1 MPKSK
6 KLTPLISGQQTLTKK
21 EILNNNLLTKCQNH
35 ETVCW
40 NEHNV
45 NRSQITIIK
54 LKKSDVDGQQKFH
67 QRC

>member
-40 NEHNV
+40 NERNV